1 MSYRTVVTLQNFRE
15 PLEPRGMIQRIFGKS
30 VRLAA
35 ILCAGIASLGAAPPS
50 SDFASL
56 SRDKAFVREGP
67 SYQYPVQWVYRRKD
81 LPVRIIQ
88 SYDVWRK
95 IRDNTGTTGWIHT
108 SMLSDRRTVLVTS
121 RAPAKI
127 RDRHGAV
134 IALAQPGVVA
144 RLEACEAEACEVN
157 ASGTEGW
164 IEKQDIWGVGAG
176 EVFK

>member
-1 MSYRTVVTLQNFRE
+1 
-15 PLEPRGMIQRIFGKS
+15 MIQRIFGKS

-35 ILCAGIASLGAAPPS
+35 VLFVGVVSLGAASPAS
-50 SDFASL
+50 QFASL
-56 SRDKAFVREGP
+56 SRDKVFLREGP
-67 SYQYPVQWVYRRKD
+67 SYQYPVLWVYRRKD

-121 RAPAKI
+121 QKPAKI
-127 RDRHGAV
+127 RDKTGARGKV

-144 RLEACEAEACEVN
+144 RLEACEAETCEVN
-157 ASGTEGW
+157 ASGTDGW

-176 EVFK
+176 EVFR